1 MTLQNRVHPD
11 GSLHASAAHGTLMG
25 NRGGRF
31 HCSTTKALLPRR
43 HWVSRAWIACRLDF
57 KGRKRQVW
65 GDSYTELFFLDEVTA
80 LSAGHRPC
88 FECRRADARRFR
100 QALMAGL
107 GTQEGWTEP
116 PKAPAMDN
124 VLHAA
129 RLDASATSARLGDLP
144 GGTMVCADN
153 RVFALTSRG
162 LRPWSFE
169 GYGRV
174 IESFDDDVVELLT
187 PAPIVAALRGGY
199 APAWHASAEENSG
212 DGPTR

>member
-1 MTLQNRVHPD
+1 
-11 GSLHASAAHGTLMG
+11 MG

-43 HWVSRAWIACRLDF
+43 HWVNAAWIACRLDF

-88 FECRRADARRFR
+88 FECRREDAKRFR
-100 QALMAGL
+100 QALMAGV

-116 PKAPAMDN
+116 PKAPAMDS

-129 RLDASATSARLGDLP
+129 RLDRPAPTAHLGDLP
-144 GGTMVCADN
+144 VGAMVRTGDRILA
-153 RVFALTSRG
+153 VASRG

-169 GYGRV
+169 GYGGA
-174 IESFDDDVVELLT
+174 IESPDDDVVELIT
-187 PAPIVAALRGGY
+187 PIPIIAALRGGY
-199 APAWHASAEENSG
+199 TPAWHASAEENSG
-212 DGPTR
+212 DGPTG